1 MANESMPEEKILK
14 IETGADNPILRKKC
28 EIIKEITPEIK
39 NLISEMLKTCV
50 SSGGVGLAANQV
62 GKSLRLFVIYAI
74 LPEKGELIN
83 AYLNPEIINMSGRK
97 IAKEEGCLSLP
108 GISSKAARMD
118 KLTLEY
124 TDENGVKKTI
134 QASGLKARI
143 MQHEI
148 DHLNGILICDKISN

>member
-1 MANESMPEEKILK
+1 MVKESMSEEKILK
-14 IETGADNPILRKKC
+14 IETGAENPILRKKC

-39 NLISEMLKTCV
+39 NLISEMLKTCA
-50 SSGGVGLAANQV
+50 SSNGVGLAANQV

-74 LPEKGELIN
+74 LPKEEELIS
-83 AYLNPEIINMSGRK
+83 AYINPEIINTSGKK
-97 IAKEEGCLSLP
+97 ISKEEGCLSLP
-108 GISSKAARMD
+108 GISSRVARME

-124 TDENGVKKTI
+124 TDESGAKKTI
-134 QASGLKARI
+134 QASGFKARI